1 MPPLA
6 VGTRPAISLLSPA
19 IARSRVMPVSVA
31 GEGALTRHA
40 DRFRSASSQ
49 VIPPADPLLRRRSA
63 SCAVELTYPPTSPAV
78 YEGITE
84 GETIVP
90 EASIARILG
99 EWTGFQARSA
109 VEGVQA
115 LPEWIE

>member
-1 MPPLA
+1 M
-6 VGTRPAISLLSPA
+6 
-19 IARSRVMPVSVA
+19 
-31 GEGALTRHA
+31 
-40 DRFRSASSQ
+40 
-49 VIPPADPLLRRRSA
+49 
-63 SCAVELTYPPTSPAV
+63 
-78 YEGITE
+78 TE

-90 EASIARILG
+90 ETSITRILG